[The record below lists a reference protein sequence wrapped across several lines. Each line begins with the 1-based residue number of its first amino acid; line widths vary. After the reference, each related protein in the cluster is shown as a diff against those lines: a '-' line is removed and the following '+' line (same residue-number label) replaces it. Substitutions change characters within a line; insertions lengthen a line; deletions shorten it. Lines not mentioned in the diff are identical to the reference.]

1 MKTITIKFNESELK
15 NLEAVSQFYGLKK
28 GTLIK
33 FLINKETTKEEIKQ
47 NISEREKTKIW
58 VA

>member
-1 MKTITIKFNESELK
+1 MKIITIKFNELELK
-15 NLEAVSQFYGLKK
+15 NLEAVSRFYGLKK

-47 NISEREKTKIW
+47 NISERKKTKIW
-58 VA
+58 LA